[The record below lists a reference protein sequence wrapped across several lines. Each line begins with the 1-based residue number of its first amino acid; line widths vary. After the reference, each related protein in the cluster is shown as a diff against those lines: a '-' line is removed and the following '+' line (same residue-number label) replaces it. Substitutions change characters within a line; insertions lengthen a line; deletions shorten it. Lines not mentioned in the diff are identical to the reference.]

1 MAPQTAL
8 LEPNKKKAV
17 TVTLSSKSLKP
28 VVLPSNCMPATS
40 APPSMLMANDNED
53 DHKPAAKPNFI
64 SKTPTLSPL
73 QRCQQLLRTRN
84 ARLKGKRTIPCH
96 SYSTSPK
103 RRHLRITKIQI
114 ISAIQ
119 VTCRN
124 FPQGCYTHQQFAV
137 LLDNVKDQQL
147 ST

>member
-1 MAPQTAL
+1 
-8 LEPNKKKAV
+8 V

-84 ARLKGKRTIPCH
+84 ARLKGKERSHAILILQVRKEDTLE
-96 SYSTSPK
+96 SPRSK
-103 RRHLRITKIQI
+103 
-114 ISAIQ
+114 
-119 VTCRN
+119 
-124 FPQGCYTHQQFAV
+124 
-137 LLDNVKDQQL
+137 
-147 ST
+147 